1 MTEISKPKLS
11 RRRLLIGAGALAAL
25 GSRPANAVLNID
37 INQGNVQPMP
47 IALPDFLSGGPAEG
61 DIGRNVTGVISNNL
75 QRSGLFAPINPAAFI
90 EKITNTDSV
99 PRFPDWRIDQCAG
112 FGHRPHHA
120 PGRRAVESRIPLVG
134 RVRRTAA

>member
-1 MTEISKPKLS
+1 MRS
-11 RRRLLIGAGALAAL
+11 
-25 GSRPANAVLNID
+25 LNID

-47 IALPDFLSGGPAEG
+47 IALPDFLSGAANEG

-99 PRFPDWRIDQCAG
+99 PRFPIGDRSMRRPWSPAASRARATAG
-112 FGHRPHHA
+112 
-120 PGRRAVESRIPLVG
+120 
-134 RVRRTAA
+134 